1 MGADIG
7 VTLDEWNVRGGLVF
21 GSFDGTIVLRIWY
34 PDDGRSRYV
43 SLSHAAADPGALLAG
58 LGLVKPCWSLAQLLE
73 LSQGEITTDLR
84 GIAYYS

>member
-7 VTLDEWNVRGGLVF
+7 VTLDEWNVRGGLAF
-21 GSFDGTIVLRIWY
+21 GGPNGTIVLRIWY

-43 SLSHAAADPGALLAG
+43 ALMHAAPDPGALLAG
-58 LGLVKPCWSLAQLLE
+58 LGLLKPCWSLAQLLE
-73 LSQGEITTDLR
+73 CSQGEITADMH